1 MTFEEAIIEL
11 KKGKKI
17 KRPNRYYL
25 VLDNYFLVDEIGRD
39 ELLITVEDVT
49 AEDWEVVQDD

>member
-17 KRPNRYYL
+17 KRPNQYYL
-25 VLDNYFLVDEIGRD
+25 VLGGCFLEDEKGRPK
-39 ELLITVEDVT
+39 LLITVEDVK
-49 AEDWEVVQDD
+49 AEDWEVVR

>member
-17 KRPNRYYL
+17 KRPNKYYL
-25 VLDNYFLVDEIGRD
+25 VLDECFLVDNCRRD
-39 ELLITVEDVT
+39 ELLIFVDDIK
-49 AEDWEVVQDD
+49 ANDWEVII